1 MAPSG
6 PAFFSRANFLIID
19 DSDAIR
25 NKIKQAL
32 GNADLV
38 DSLFE
43 ARNGLEGF
51 RVLLDQ
57 RIDLVVCDLVMP
69 EFDGFKFLISK
80 ATRPEFS
87 EIPVILL
94 TSEAETAMKI
104 RGLEQGA
111 TDYMLKPF
119 DEGELLARIK
129 VHLKMK
135 FLQDELKE
143 KNERLREL
151 SGTDELTRI
160 DNRRRFMEHLRTEFS
175 RARRHKLP
183 MALVL
188 FDIDF
193 FKSVNDRF
201 GHLVGDSVLI
211 RVVEIMR
218 ANLRQ
223 SDVLGRWGGEEISL
237 LLPHTDLAGGIRSAN
252 RMREAI
258 ALAEFAPLDKE
269 MRITVSGG
277 VTSHPEH
284 EAQDIDDLLKQTDDA
299 LYLAKSKGRNLIES
313 A

>member
-1 MAPSG
+1 
-6 PAFFSRANFLIID
+6 
-19 DSDAIR
+19 
-25 NKIKQAL
+25 
-32 GNADLV
+32 
-38 DSLFE
+38 
-43 ARNGLEGF
+43 
-51 RVLLDQ
+51 
-57 RIDLVVCDLVMP
+57 
-69 EFDGFKFLISK
+69 
-80 ATRPEFS
+80 
-87 EIPVILL
+87 
-94 TSEAETAMKI
+94 MKI

-111 TDYMLKPF
+111 NDYMLKPF

-193 FKSVNDRF
+193 FKNVNDGF
-201 GHLVGDSVLI
+201 GHLVGDSVLVQ
-211 RVVEIMR
+211 VVEIMR
-218 ANLRQ
+218 SNLRQ

-237 LLPHTDLAGGIRSAN
+237 LLPHTNLAGGIKSAD

-258 ALAEFAPLDKE
+258 ANAEFAPRHKQ
-269 MRITVSGG
+269 MKITVSGG
-277 VTSHPEH
+277 VTSHPER
-284 EAQDIDDLLKQTDDA
+284 EANDIDDLLKQADDA
-299 LYLAKSKGRNLIES
+299 LYQAKSIGRNLIES